1 MRRKILFIALC
12 CLFAGQYVSAQKVFV
27 KGNMTD
33 ISMVTPQTELFLKSK
48 LFKFD
53 EGINQHIQGKMFV
66 RRFRHCQSAIKI
78 KSEYPVTVYLAATTP
93 VINKKWKSLNE
104 SFLSGNQ
111 KFYLYSY
118 ELDNRWVTVPDMNGN
133 SSLLFA
139 PQIERVDLPTVPGTV
154 IYNSDNSD
162 RNFVTDPALAV
173 LPNGDYIA
181 GCRARFSGKT
191 GFVRLYRSTNKG
203 KTWEVLSEI
212 PEVGFYSLFVH
223 DSVLYLMGTKGG
235 FNHMVILRSDDG
247 GRNWTTPIDSKHGLL
262 SGESKSYHSASVPVA
277 YAKGRIWR
285 AMEDNLP
292 KGKRYFR
299 AFMMSAPINANLLDS
314 AAWTRSEALPYDST
328 WLGTDRTFNGWL
340 EGNAVVTREGNV
352 VDILRIEERNFDGK
366 AVMVRISDDGKQAY
380 FDPQMDIID
389 LPGASKKFVIRFDS
403 VSNLYWAI
411 TNHVFKQDLG
421 KEHCGLLRNRL
432 VLVSSSDLRDWQVRD
447 TLISHDDPH
456 FHGFQYI
463 DWLIEGNDIIAVSRT
478 AFDDKNGLPKRQH
491 DANYLTFHRFKS
503 FRKCLKT
510 KK

>member
-53 EGINQHIQGKMFV
+53 EGINQHLQGKMFV

-104 SFLSGNQ
+104 FFLSGNQ

-235 FNHMVILRSDDG
+235 FNHMVILRTF
-247 GRNWTTPIDSKHGLL
+247 GR
-262 SGESKSYHSASVPVA
+262 
-277 YAKGRIWR
+277 R
-285 AMEDNLP
+285 
-292 KGKRYFR
+292 
-299 AFMMSAPINANLLDS
+299 
-314 AAWTRSEALPYDST
+314 RS
-328 WLGTDRTFNGWL
+328 
-340 EGNAVVTREGNV
+340 
-352 VDILRIEERNFDGK
+352 
-366 AVMVRISDDGKQAY
+366 
-380 FDPQMDIID
+380 
-389 LPGASKKFVIRFDS
+389 
-403 VSNLYWAI
+403 
-411 TNHVFKQDLG
+411 
-421 KEHCGLLRNRL
+421 
-432 VLVSSSDLRDWQVRD
+432 
-447 TLISHDDPH
+447 
-456 FHGFQYI
+456 
-463 DWLIEGNDIIAVSRT
+463 
-478 AFDDKNGLPKRQH
+478 
-491 DANYLTFHRFKS
+491 
-503 FRKCLKT
+503 
-510 KK
+510 